1 MKFSMHTLML
11 SFNVIVK
18 NEKKHEDFTIK
29 EEILDSEDS
38 LNAVDKKEEKA
49 KDSTCNVMITSD
61 MQKEEENLENEGKK
75 EEEKVK
81 EEHQKVIIFSL
92 SLYLSTFFL
101 SLLAKLG

>member
-1 MKFSMHTLML
+1 MFC
-11 SFNVIVK
+11 FNVK
-18 NEKKHEDFTIK
+18 NEKKHEDFAIK
-29 EEILDSEDS
+29 EEIQNPEDS
-38 LNAVDKKEEKA
+38 LIADDKKEDKA
-49 KDSTCNVMITSD
+49 KDSNVMITSD

>member
-1 MKFSMHTLML
+1 ML

-38 LNAVDKKEEKA
+38 LNAEDKKEEKA

-92 SLYLSTFFL
+92 SLYLYTFFL